1 LLSAPLVGQDF
12 FPLDQVRP
20 GMQGVGRTVFAG
32 EKIEEFQVEILGVLE
47 NVAPKQSLIL
57 ARLSGGPLA
66 KTGVMAGMS
75 GSPVYLDGRLAGAV
89 AYSFP
94 FTTEPIAGIRPIAEM
109 IDTLDGPGVP
119 AVAGATGAGSV
130 GTGSAAT
137 EALAKF
143 LTPEGRSNLDLALLP
158 AAPDAPSFDPQLV
171 PVATSVGLAGFSE
184 RAFEVF
190 GPRLRS
196 LGLHPMQGVGGRS
209 AAANAPVQPLQPGS
223 MISVALIRGDLDVN
237 ASGTVTY
244 VEDGRVYAFGHRFLA
259 SGPTEMPFARSSVI
273 AVVPNLSNSFKI
285 AGAGDPVG
293 AITADRS
300 TGVSGR
306 LGAEARMLPLA
317 MDVKTGASGAK
328 SYRMELVNDRV
339 LTPFLLQ
346 MALYSAADTSERQ
359 VGAASLRLTGVV
371 EFANE
376 ATPPLRLDNMFSGTS
391 NLPMQ
396 AATAAAV
403 PLAYL
408 LQNGFDDLQPR
419 SIRLAMESIEE
430 ERRLEIDRAWVS
442 NTSVRAGSEIEIAVA
457 LRGPKGSEIIRKTK
471 YQVPAGTPAGPL
483 LITVADAD
491 SLNAQEW
498 QLFAN
503 PRQAASP
510 DQLIHALNRL
520 RRNDRLYIRIWRPTR
535 GFVLQTERLPAPP
548 ASVAGLLSIPSKTG
562 GEVRDEWQSAMAEM
576 ELDGFDSVVN
586 GQIHTKVTVV
596 E

>member
-1 LLSAPLVGQDF
+1 
-12 FPLDQVRP
+12 
-20 GMQGVGRTVFAG
+20 MQGVGRTVFAG

-47 NVAPKQSLIL
+47 NVAPQQSLIL
-57 ARLSGGPLA
+57 AKLSGGPLA

-109 IDTLDGPGVP
+109 IATLDGPGAP
-119 AVAGATGAGSV
+119 ATAGATGAGS
-130 GTGSAAT
+130 AAT
-137 EALAKF
+137 QALAKLF
-143 LTPEGRSNLDLALLP
+143 APQGPSSLDLALLP
-158 AAPDAPSFDPQLV
+158 AAPDEANFDPQLV

-196 LGLHPMQGVGGRS
+196 LGLHPMQGVGGGS
-209 AAANAPVQPLQPGS
+209 TAADAPAQPLQPGS
-223 MISVALIRGDLDVN
+223 MISVALIRGDLDLN

-244 VEDGRVYAFGHRFLA
+244 VEDGRVYAFGHRFLS
-259 SGPTEMPFARSSVI
+259 SGPTEMPFAGSSVI

-285 AGAGDPVG
+285 AGAGAPLG

-317 MDVKTGASGAK
+317 MEVKTGASGVK

-359 VGAASLRLTGVV
+359 VGASSLRVTGMV

-430 ERRLEIDRAWVS
+430 ERRLEIDRSWVS

-457 LRGPKGSEIIRKTK
+457 LRGAKGSEIIRKTK

-483 LITVADAD
+483 MITVADAD

-503 PRQAASP
+503 PRQAPSP

-520 RRNDRLYIRIWRPTR
+520 RRNDRLYIRIWRPAR

-562 GEVRDEWQSAMAEM
+562 GEVKDEWQSAMAEI
-576 ELDGFDSVVN
+576 ELGGFDSVVN